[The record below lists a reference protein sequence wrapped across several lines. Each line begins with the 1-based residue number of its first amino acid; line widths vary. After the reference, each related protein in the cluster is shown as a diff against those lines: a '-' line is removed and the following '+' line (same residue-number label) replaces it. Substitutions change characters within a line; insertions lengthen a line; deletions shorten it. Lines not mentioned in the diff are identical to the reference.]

1 MNLEHPDHD
10 DFEVVSQDSRFGGFE
25 VLKHKERSLASFS
38 QKAHSPRRMELQKHV
53 MADKVFGTVYPVY
66 TRDGRKWILM
76 CRTRIYTRGSF
87 TGPGVRGHYL
97 HLPKHHRKASREA
110 LGIWKVD
117 GRAWKVYEKDGQYQK
132 LMDDY
137 LRAEVDAGLPM
148 GKFSFLKGTVKR
160 SKAPTNGFVLETE
173 WMEGANFQKGSF
185 KQALERGEI
194 PHEKAT
200 DDYGRTKGGCDAANV
215 VGLKDCQGFVKAGIR
230 EPLRF
235 IDVHT
240 SWNQRTKKFDHSEE
254 AQALVDVIDTW
265 GTK

>member
-1 MNLEHPDHD
+1 MSKLTM
-10 DFEVVSQDSRFGGFE
+10 VSQICSYHINMNR
-25 VLKHKERSLASFS
+25 
-38 QKAHSPRRMELQKHV
+38 
-53 MADKVFGTVYPVY
+53 
-66 TRDGRKWILM
+66 

-97 HLPKHHRKASREA
+97 HLPKHRKLTFPYRTCWPDIKHSSAAMSQDVVFTYHQGTQLVQKTLLWKDRKASREA

-200 DDYGRTKGGCDAANV
+200 DDYGR
-215 VGLKDCQGFVKAGIR
+215 
-230 EPLRF
+230 
-235 IDVHT
+235 
-240 SWNQRTKKFDHSEE
+240 
-254 AQALVDVIDTW
+254 
-265 GTK
+265 